1 MTGSSAQ
8 PPRTEAQTKLEYTAL
23 SPLGGQTAHIRF
35 KGQFHGQQ
43 VTWDTHLITLSEYYQ
58 QAIQTG
64 SLHKNEPVTLLQFI
78 DIEEKQPTEML
89 LKIGIDVPVI
99 DIPTVFKSMIMIH
112 NYRRLRLGRHE
123 YGPSRQF
130 P

>member
-1 MTGSSAQ
+1 MTGSAAQ
-8 PPRTEAQTKLEYTAL
+8 PPRGETQTSLEYTAL

-35 KGQFHGQQ
+35 KGQFHDQQ
-43 VTWDTHLITLSEYYQ
+43 VTWDTHLITLSECYQ
-58 QAIQTG
+58 QAIQSG
-64 SLHKNEPVTLLQFI
+64 RIHKNVPVNLLQFI

-99 DIPTVFKSMIMIH
+99 DIPTVFKSIIMIH
-112 NYRRLRLGRHE
+112 NYKRLRLGRHE
-123 YGPSRQF
+123 YGPPRQF